1 MWFQRAVEVNSVA
14 AVFYLREAGSWFPRH
29 PNPPV
34 LGRLLSLS
42 LQEYRS
48 AVILICQMRK
58 LRLREGRALT

>member
-14 AVFYLREAGSWFPRH
+14 AVFDLREAGSWFPRH
-29 PNPPV
+29 RNPPV
-34 LGRLLSLS
+34 LGRPLSLS